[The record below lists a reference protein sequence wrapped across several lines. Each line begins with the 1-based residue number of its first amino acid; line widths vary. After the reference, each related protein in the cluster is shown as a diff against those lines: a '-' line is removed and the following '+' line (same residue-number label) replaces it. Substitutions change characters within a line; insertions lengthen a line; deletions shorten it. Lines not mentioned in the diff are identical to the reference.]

1 MTEIQQVT
9 ASANRAGGAPHAIER
24 QSRIG
29 ALQAVPSALSE
40 LGVDPCRAFS
50 QLDIDSCLFANPD
63 NLIANA
69 VAGRLLRLCS
79 ELTRCQ
85 HFGLLVGEKA
95 GLASRRFLGALAR
108 HAPDIG
114 SALRA
119 TNGYLGLNNTAAVAT
134 LSEDGTLAM
143 WSYAI
148 YEPDLE
154 GTDQIHLCAS
164 AVGCN
169 VLRQLCGHRWTPQ
182 EVLLPCRRPRDAKA
196 LRSFYGA
203 PVRFDSDHLSLI
215 FARSWLS
222 HPVRDDRTSQH
233 WTLLQ
238 QAIAMEAKIAAALPD
253 LVRRALRRLLLAGK
267 TSIKEVAATLSVH
280 RRTLDRQLDAH
291 GVTFRSLAEEVRYA
305 VSQQLL
311 RDTEMPIRDIAAA
324 LHYANQSAFAT
335 AFRRWS
341 GMTASEWRNRT
352 WATPSPPR
360 AFASSA
366 A

>member
-1 MTEIQQVT
+1 MMDIQQMT
-9 ASANRAGGAPHAIER
+9 ASAIRAGGAQHASEG

-29 ALQAVPSALSE
+29 ALQAVPSVLSE
-40 LGVDPCRAFS
+40 LGVDASTVFS
-50 QLDIDSCLFANPD
+50 QLDIAPRLFANPD

-69 VAGRLLRLCS
+69 AAGRLLRLCA
-79 ELTRCQ
+79 ELTGCP
-85 HFGLLVGEKA
+85 HFGLMVGAKA
-95 GLASRRFLGALAR
+95 GLASLGFVGALAR
-108 HAPDIG
+108 HAPEVG
-114 SALRA
+114 CALRA
-119 TNGYLGLNNTAAVAT
+119 INGYLGLNNTAAVAT
-134 LSEDGTLAM
+134 LSEHGALAM

-148 YEPDLE
+148 YESDLV

-182 EVLLPCRRPRDAKA
+182 EVLLPCRRPRNAKV

-222 HPVRDDRTSQH
+222 RPVRDAKTSRH
-233 WTLLQ
+233 WTLLR
-238 QAIAMEAKIAAALPD
+238 QALAMEGKIAAALPD
-253 LVRRALRRLLLAGK
+253 LVRRALRRLMLGGK
-267 TSIKEVAATLSVH
+267 TSIEEVAAALSVH

-291 GVTFRSLAEEVRYA
+291 GVTFRCLSEEVRFA

-311 RDTEMPIRDIAAA
+311 RDTEMSIRDIAAA

-341 GMTASEWRNRT
+341 GMTASEWRTRAASAQRT
-352 WATPSPPR
+352 L
-360 AFASSA
+360 A
-366 A
+366 AAPF

>member
-1 MTEIQQVT
+1 MIDIQQVT
-9 ASANRAGGAPHAIER
+9 ATAIRSGGAPHANEGR
-24 QSRIG
+24 SRIG
-29 ALQAVPSALSE
+29 ALQAVPSVLSE
-40 LGVDPCRAFS
+40 VGVDPSAFFL
-50 QLDIDSCLFANPD
+50 QLGIAPRLFANPD

-69 VAGRLLRLCS
+69 VAGRMLRLCA
-79 ELTRCQ
+79 ELTSCP
-85 HFGLLVGEKA
+85 HFGLMVGAKA
-95 GLASRRFLGALAR
+95 GLPSLGFIGALAR
-108 HAPDIG
+108 HAPDAG

-119 TNGYLGLNNTAAVAT
+119 INGYLGLNNTAAVAT
-134 LSEDGTLAM
+134 LSEHGALAM

-164 AVGCN
+164 AVGWN

-182 EVLLPCRRPRDAKA
+182 EVLLPCRRPRDTKA

-222 HPVRDDRTSQH
+222 HPVRDAKTSRH

-238 QAIAMEAKIAAALPD
+238 QAICMEAKIAAALPG
-253 LVRRALRRLLLAGK
+253 LVRRALRRLMLGGK
-267 TSIKEVAATLSVH
+267 TSIEEVAATLSVH

-291 GVTFRSLAEEVRYA
+291 GVTFRGLAEEVRFA

-311 RDTEMPIRDIAAA
+311 RDTEMSIRDIAAA

-341 GMTASEWRNRT
+341 GTTASEWR
-352 WATPSPPR
+352 AR
-360 AFASSA
+360 AASAQRALA
-366 A
+366 AAAF